1 MKESMEGRGNSLFH
15 SYNKEIVVI
24 GKLSATV
31 AWIGTTHDIS
41 IPYFSNPFKTR
52 MNMKEIIAITTAA

>member
-1 MKESMEGRGNSLFH
+1 MKESMEGRENSLSH

-31 AWIGTTHDIS
+31 AWIGTTHDNIYFIS
-41 IPYFSNPFKTR
+41 FSIHLKQ
-52 MNMKEIIAITTAA
+52 E